1 MIEESDMESIE
12 ETIKQDKNLDESV
25 SNTSEEFEE
34 FLKGK

>member
-1 MIEESDMESIE
+1 LEDEEGFEGKDENE
-12 ETIKQDKNLDESV
+12 NELDESV